1 MTVKKANSFAA
12 LGGLVYSTDSGRHCP
27 KCEQPEDECI
37 CKDEP
42 LNTGDGT
49 ARVRRENKG
58 RGGKTVTTIQ
68 GLLLTADEL
77 RKLTGEL
84 KRRCG
89 CGGSV
94 KDGVIEIQGNQVDVI
109 IEELRKRGF
118 KAVQAGG

>member
-1 MTVKKANSFAA
+1 
-12 LGGLVYSTDSGRHCP
+12 
-27 KCEQPEDECI
+27 I

-42 LNTGDGT
+42 VNTGDGT

-68 GLLLTADEL
+68 GLLLTTDEL
-77 RKLTGEL
+77 KKLTADL

-89 CGGSV
+89 CGGSL
-94 KDGVIEIQGNQVDVI
+94 KEGTIEIQGNQVDVI

>member
-1 MTVKKANSFAA
+1 MKKANSFAA
-12 LGGLVYSTDSGRHCP
+12 LSGLVYSTDSGRHCL

-89 CGGSV
+89 CGGSL
-94 KDGVIEIQGNQVDVI
+94 KEGTIEIQGNQVDVI

>member
-1 MTVKKANSFAA
+1 MKKNNSFAA

-27 KCEQPEDECI
+27 KCEQPEDECV

-42 LNTGDGT
+42 VNTGDGT

-68 GLLLTADEL
+68 GLLLTTDEL
-77 RKLTGEL
+77 KKLTAEL

-89 CGGSV
+89 CGGSL
-94 KDGVIEIQGNQVDVI
+94 KEGTIEIQGNEVDVI